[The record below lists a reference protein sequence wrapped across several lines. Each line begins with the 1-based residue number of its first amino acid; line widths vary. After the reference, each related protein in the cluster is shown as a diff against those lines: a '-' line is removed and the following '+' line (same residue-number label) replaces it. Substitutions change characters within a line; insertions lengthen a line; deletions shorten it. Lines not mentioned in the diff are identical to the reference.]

1 MRIIC
6 FTTSWWSSPEE
17 SQSKRHG
24 LFGLH
29 ACRDRALTYFSPI
42 EFFVACGTFSDAKW
56 SPFDATVPIIN
67 AGVVLD
73 RPYEPIWWNYAGCAL
88 TAACAYLAN
97 RNDWDLAVCLD
108 TDTLLGNVDWDGVL
122 REFLQRPE
130 ELLADDWYGRPGY
143 VVAWKPAGVS
153 RYLHQRLRANLIE
166 KPEGDD
172 VPLPI
177 LLEDEFGLMFAGK
190 IWNVWPHLKTTRQ
203 DAGQESEQYVERR
216 EPIDM
221 AWPFVRLPHETI
233 VKEYLGTQTSQAKPV
248 LADTT
253 VKA

>member
-1 MRIIC
+1 MRIIA
-6 FTTSWWSSPEE
+6 FATSFWNSFEDAQAKGP
-17 SQSKRHG
+17 G

-29 ACRDRALTYFSPI
+29 ACYERAQCYFRPFHTFI
-42 EFFVACGTFSDAKW
+42 AAGTWSLPEW
-56 SPFDATVPIIN
+56 SPLPSTVPIIN

-88 TAACAYLAN
+88 TASCAYLAN

-143 VVAWKPAGVS
+143 VVAWKPSGVS
-153 RYLHQRLRANLIE
+153 RYLHQRIRSNLIE

-190 IWNVWPHLKTTRQ
+190 IWNAWPHLKTTRQ

-248 LADTT
+248 LADSP